1 MSLKQRPNSPKPKPY
16 KTLQPRNLKTA
27 SAQNLKLPIS
37 AARGGGLNLEGTHA
51 ELDNDSAFCLVQAV
65 ICVAEGWC
73 KRASELWSPRRRHF
87 WHEHG
92 SRQVGRSQG
101 SAAAEESFREHLARN
116 ARTVHWCWSQ
126 RTFAA
131 ATEGA
136 RVGRGQALYMTKSKV
151 CRHTSL
157 KSEASRKNP
166 SRVAY
171 NIMFA
176 CSYLLLEGRVAGL
189 PFSRTGQRKPCF
201 RGHC

>member
-1 MSLKQRPNSPKPKPY
+1 MRSWTTTRPFAWCRPLSAW
-16 KTLQPRNLKTA
+16 PRA
-27 SAQNLKLPIS
+27 G
-37 AARGGGLNLEGTHA
+37 ARGRPSCGR
-51 ELDNDSAFCLVQAV
+51 
-65 ICVAEGWC
+65 
-73 KRASELWSPRRRHF
+73 RAAASPRRRHF

-157 KSEASRKNP
+157 KSEASRKKP

-176 CSYLLLEGRVAGL
+176 CSYLLLEGRGGGL
-189 PFSRTGQRKPCF
+189 ALFKNWTTETLFQGPLLSSISVLNLRE
-201 RGHC
+201 

>member
-1 MSLKQRPNSPKPKPY
+1 MRSWPATRPFAWCRPLSAW
-16 KTLQPRNLKTA
+16 PRA
-27 SAQNLKLPIS
+27 G
-37 AARGGGLNLEGTHA
+37 ARGRPSCGR
-51 ELDNDSAFCLVQAV
+51 
-65 ICVAEGWC
+65 
-73 KRASELWSPRRRHF
+73 RAAPSPRRRHF

-157 KSEASRKNP
+157 KSEASRK
-166 SRVAY
+166 SRAEWHIISCLLVL
-171 NIMFA
+171 ICCWRGGWRA
-176 CSYLLLEGRVAGL
+176 C
-189 PFSRTGQRKPCF
+189 PFQELDNGNLVSGATAELHKCPKLKGMRISVKPGYYKETEQVLGKTFGMCYPH
-201 RGHC
+201 RQD